1 MKVTRAASIP
11 LVTHDPYFSIWS
23 SSDHLYDTDTVHWT
37 GKRQQIRGYLTVD
50 KTVYCFMGDKEFHQ
64 ILPQIS
70 LDVTS
75 TATTYTFEND
85 KVRLCCRFTSPLI
98 LSDPLLVS
106 RPCTYIDFMVEK
118 KNADNVQLDFI
129 VSADLVRQEKGQALL
144 ELLSRTF
151 HTRLWD
157 VCVSSRLE
165 AAVIIQQLTGVTC
178 ILQAMIKA
186 QLHMMRQM
194 K

>member
-70 LDVTS
+70 LDVTA

-106 RPCTYIDFMVEK
+106 RP
-118 KNADNVQLDFI
+118 
-129 VSADLVRQEKGQALL
+129 
-144 ELLSRTF
+144 
-151 HTRLWD
+151 
-157 VCVSSRLE
+157 
-165 AAVIIQQLTGVTC
+165 
-178 ILQAMIKA
+178 
-186 QLHMMRQM
+186 
-194 K
+194 